1 MPEKTFKLD
10 VITPDRVVI
19 SADDVTSVVAPGVEG
34 YLGVLANHSP
44 LMTALKIGRLNFK
57 RADGSVKEMAIS
69 GGFMEVHNNTVTVLA
84 EAAEQAEEIDL
95 ERAERAAKRA
105 EERLSTRDKN
115 IDIERAQAALQR
127 ALNRL
132 EVARRAR

>member
-1 MPEKTFKLD
+1 MSEKTFKLE

-84 EAAEQAEEIDL
+84 EAAEQADEIDL

-115 IDIERAQAALQR
+115 IDIERAKAALQR

-132 EVARRAR
+132 EVARRAS

>member
-1 MPEKTFKLD
+1 MSEKTFKLE

-84 EAAEQAEEIDL
+84 EAVEQDDEIDL
-95 ERAERAAKRA
+95 
-105 EERLSTRDKN
+105 
-115 IDIERAQAALQR
+115 
-127 ALNRL
+127 
-132 EVARRAR
+132 

>member
-1 MPEKTFKLD
+1 MPKKTFKLD

-44 LMTALKIGRLNFK
+44 LMTALEIGRLDFK

-84 EAAEQAEEIDL
+84 EAAEQADEIDL

-105 EERLSTRDKN
+105 EERLGVRDKN